1 MWHVHRRFVALA
13 VEGQQELQLLQLS
26 LAQPS
31 LELLQRLSWPDVVNP
46 SCVTFDPEGRL
57 WAAGGALKLTT
68 NSAHLG
74 IAQLEPGS
82 QQFADCTAEV
92 LTQAVRSTLEQ
103 RDEQE
108 EAELAAAAAAA
119 AAGNQVTGAGYY
131 SDAFR
136 KRVYHPQEIE
146 ERKKLRT
153 DKVEQA
159 RLMTLL
165 AQQQQQQ
172 GAK

>member
-1 MWHVHRRFVALA
+1 VALA
-13 VEGQQELQLLQLS
+13 VEGQQELQLLQLN
-26 LAQPS
+26 LGQPS
-31 LELLQRLSWPDVVNP
+31 LMLLQRLSWPDVVNP
-46 SCVTFDPEGRL
+46 SCVAFDPSGRL

-74 IAQLEPGS
+74 VAQLEVAGG
-82 QQFADCTAEV
+82 QFVDCTAEV
-92 LTQAVRSTLEQ
+92 LTQALRSTLEQ

-119 AAGNQVTGAGYY
+119 AAAGHPVTGPGYY

-136 KRVYHPQEIE
+136 KRVYHPKEIE
-146 ERKKLRT
+146 ERKKMRT

-159 RLMTLL
+159 RLKALL
-165 AQQQQQQ
+165 EQQQQE
-172 GAK
+172 GGK